1 MLLVHF
7 WNHLSKHRQKQFYVL
22 LFLMIV
28 SSFLEIV
35 SIGAILPFIGVLIS
49 QEEVYQYQLIQP
61 LIQGLELT
69 NPKQLLMPVTIIFI
83 VAIIFAGIVRLA
95 LLYIMTRLS
104 HATGADL
111 SIDIY
116 HRTLHQ
122 DYSTHIMRNSSRI
135 IDGIITKTSTIISGV
150 LTPVLTL
157 VSATIVLIGVLTA
170 LLLINTQAA
179 ILIFIAI
186 GLIYWIVYFYSR
198 QKVRENSKC
207 IAKQSVI
214 LIKTLQE
221 GLGGIR
227 DVLIDGTQKFY
238 CKLYKDSDFPLRH
251 ALGSN
256 TFISSSPR
264 YIVEA
269 AGMTFMSI
277 AAYIMIQQDGGTNI
291 AVPVLAAFAL
301 GAQRLLPTVQ
311 QIYGSYSIFMGV
323 QSSLEDVLEL
333 LNQPILYDAINTT
346 LNPIVFE
353 KGIHVRNLSF
363 RYAKDTPWVLK
374 NVNIDISKGST
385 IGFIGPT
392 GSGKSTLLD
401 IIMGLLNP
409 SKGGLKVD
417 GQTINNKNKRSW
429 QAHIAHVPQHI
440 YLSDSTIE
448 ENIAFGISKNK
459 VDFQQVKNASKQA
472 KITEFVDN
480 LEHGYQTTVG
490 EQGVKISGGQRQRI
504 GIARAM
510 YKKKDVLILDEA
522 TSALDNKTEK
532 DIMEAIENK
541 VKDMTI
547 LIIAH
552 RLTTLRSCDYIIKLD
567 NEHNV
572 SIVNYEDIVNE

>member
-1 MLLVHF
+1 
-7 WNHLSKHRQKQFYVL
+7 
-22 LFLMIV
+22 
-28 SSFLEIV
+28 
-35 SIGAILPFIGVLIS
+35 
-49 QEEVYQYQLIQP
+49 
-61 LIQGLELT
+61 
-69 NPKQLLMPVTIIFI
+69 
-83 VAIIFAGIVRLA
+83 
-95 LLYIMTRLS
+95 
-104 HATGADL
+104 
-111 SIDIY
+111 
-116 HRTLHQ
+116 
-122 DYSTHIMRNSSRI
+122 
-135 IDGIITKTSTIISGV
+135 
-150 LTPVLTL
+150 
-157 VSATIVLIGVLTA
+157 
-170 LLLINTQAA
+170 
-179 ILIFIAI
+179 
-186 GLIYWIVYFYSR
+186 
-198 QKVRENSKC
+198 
-207 IAKQSVI
+207 
-214 LIKTLQE
+214 
-221 GLGGIR
+221 
-227 DVLIDGTQKFY
+227 
-238 CKLYKDSDFPLRH
+238 
-251 ALGSN
+251 
-256 TFISSSPR
+256 
-264 YIVEA
+264 
-269 AGMTFMSI
+269 
-277 AAYIMIQQDGGTNI
+277 
-291 AVPVLAAFAL
+291 
-301 GAQRLLPTVQ
+301 
-311 QIYGSYSIFMGV
+311 MGV